1 MHPQIASVCKSI
13 RYKNGNARVTLT
25 SGEQTP
31 LGKILFFLYYK
42 SDLLDLLEH
51 NSVIGY
57 PHNGGQHS
65 CIITAPF
72 GDVIAFIELLKET
85 VLARYKN
92 PEMLA
97 VASELSFISQD
108 ILMLRRA
115 APKCLL

>member
-1 MHPQIASVCKSI
+1 MHPQIATACKSI
-13 RYKNGNARVTLT
+13 RYKHGTASVTLT

-42 SDLLDLLEH
+42 SDLLDLLGRDA
-51 NSVIGY
+51 VMGY
-57 PHNGGQHS
+57 PHNGGLHT
-65 CIITAPF
+65 CTIRAPY
-72 GDVIAFIELLKET
+72 GDVIAFIELLNEA
-85 VLARYKN
+85 VQARYKN

-115 APKCLL
+115 APKSLL